1 MQTYRLSA
9 TGRRTTL
16 LLLVAGLIIWAFAL
30 WSFRSSLNI
39 DYNPLNFVS
48 SLSASI
54 EQGLTISQIV
64 PALLMLVL
72 IVATPLLIWNLIEE
86 WGAGYTPEDDGLRF
100 TAPGGIN
107 ILYPWDDVAMLR
119 QRNDDSDEPLD
130 ELVLHTDHTGSIGNP
145 VIRFLHQQAY
155 GKTIVP
161 IYPGL
166 QQRDELLATIRERV
180 PAVDEAAPTDTQP
193 TATAESAPPSE
204 PAADASS

>member
-1 MQTYRLSA
+1 MKTYRLSA

-39 DYNPLNFVS
+39 DYNPLNFIS

-54 EQGLTISQIV
+54 EQGLNISQIV

-107 ILYPWDDVAMLR
+107 ILYPWDDLAMLR

-130 ELVLHTDHTGSIGNP
+130 ELVFHSDHTGSIGNP
-145 VIRFLHQQAY
+145 VVRWLHRQAY
-155 GKTIVP
+155 GKTVLP

-166 QQRDELLATIRERV
+166 QQRDELLATIREHV
-180 PAVDEAAPTDTQP
+180 PAPQAEPHADSQTAGATDSSAHAEPT
-193 TATAESAPPSE
+193 
-204 PAADASS
+204 ADASS